1 MCTIQ
6 EIATITSF
14 KKDENMTTDITITK
28 KTRHFAAPHT
38 FVDGV
43 EGKICSTCGEW
54 HPLTSYSINKHSPDG
69 LCYPCKDCVRA
80 YQKEYNSKKRNNKAS
95 TNPIT
100 EEVIV
105 PEDPINVLCG
115 ILDKFDSSPVRDYPA
130 IRSEIENWGLE
141 IISNKAKEEDEGKG
155 KITINEEEYEVL
167 CAEKEALQ
175 SENER
180 LKREIRDTVKD
191 LNHLSTED
199 VQTVL
204 HSSSCIPRD
213 LVRRLYEHN
222 ENYKIFCFDPTSG
235 QTFEIMRSTV
245 AV

>member
-1 MCTIQ
+1 MCTIE
-6 EIATITSF
+6 EIAKITKINSKENMATIKTITQ
-14 KKDENMTTDITITK
+14 
-28 KTRHFAAPHT
+28 KTRRSAVLHT

-43 EGKICSTCGEW
+43 EGKKCPYCGEW
-54 HPLTSYSINKHSPDG
+54 HPLSSYYKNAHSFDG
-69 LCYPCKDCVRA
+69 LSSYCRDCAKA
-80 YQKEYNSKKRNNKAS
+80 YQKEYNSRKHNVESKLPLVA
-95 TNPIT
+95 
-100 EEVIV
+100 EEVV
-105 PEDPINVLCG
+105 VSKDPINVLCG

-141 IISNKAKEEDEGKG
+141 IISDKAKEEDEGKG

-180 LKREIRDTVKD
+180 LKREIRDNVKD

-213 LVRRLYEHN
+213 LVRRLYEQN
-222 ENYKIFCFDPTSG
+222 ENYKIFCFEPTSE
-235 QTFEIMRSTV
+235 QMCEILRSTV